1 MKLGERKKIFI
12 ELDISRNVNSAF
24 RRVKALE
31 SLVKVTI
38 PKEDTSF

>member
-1 MKLGERKKIFI
+1 MKLGERKNKFI
-12 ELDISRNVNSAF
+12 KHDISRNVNPAS

-31 SLVKVTI
+31 SLVEVTI

>member
-12 ELDISRNVNSAF
+12 EHDISRNVNSAF
-24 RRVKALE
+24 RMVKELE
-31 SLVKVTI
+31 SLVEVTI